1 MLTRARAEVA
11 RIGPVTA
18 RRLAFL
24 WAALFAT
31 VGLHLPYFPVWL
43 SARGLPDTMIALV
56 LAAPMILRV
65 AIGPLVATVADT
77 CGIAATLAFCTWI
90 MFAGYAALGF
100 VSELWAIVG
109 LSILTITAQ
118 TSTPSLAD
126 ALTLTEARR
135 LEQLGL
141 HRLDYGR
148 VRVFGSISALAMM
161 LLSGAV
167 VLVFPG
173 QRIIWALALIALV
186 PAIAGLLVTLRGR
199 PLRLVK
205 MQTGLGLMADHKEL
219 PLALLVIA
227 SAALAQASHAEI
239 YSFGTLHW
247 RAIGLPASFIGLVWA
262 AGVACE
268 CLFFFTAGR
277 LLGGERN
284 AASFLVL
291 GAAGALLRWVAMS
304 FDPPPLLLLALQ
316 SLHALTFAATYTGSV
331 LILGRLA
338 GPRHRARMQGWL
350 AAASALTM
358 AGATLAA
365 GRLTSLYGE
374 HAYLA
379 MAGLAGASLVLAIGV
394 AAWRQQARHE

>member
-1 MLTRARAEVA
+1 
-11 RIGPVTA
+11 
-18 RRLAFL
+18 
-24 WAALFAT
+24 
-31 VGLHLPYFPVWL
+31 
-43 SARGLPDTMIALV
+43 
-56 LAAPMILRV
+56 
-65 AIGPLVATVADT
+65 
-77 CGIAATLAFCTWI
+77 
-90 MFAGYAALGF
+90 
-100 VSELWAIVG
+100 
-109 LSILTITAQ
+109 
-118 TSTPSLAD
+118 
-126 ALTLTEARR
+126 
-135 LEQLGL
+135 
-141 HRLDYGR
+141 
-148 VRVFGSISALAMM
+148 
-161 LLSGAV
+161 
-167 VLVFPG
+167 
-173 QRIIWALALIALV
+173 
-186 PAIAGLLVTLRGR
+186 
-199 PLRLVK
+199 
-205 MQTGLGLMADHKEL
+205 MADRKEL

-247 RAIGLPASFIGLVWA
+247 RAIGLPASFIGLAWA

-268 CLFFFTAGR
+268 CLFFVTAGR

-379 MAGLAGASLVLAIGV
+379 MAGLAGASLVLALGV